1 MSDGKKV
8 VPLRPDAPAPDKML
22 VMMTVDELRAVI
34 RGELE
39 ASKKTVKLLYTTD
52 EAAELCN
59 VKSSWLAWAARGGK
73 VSCRRLGHNV
83 RFAIEDLQE
92 LIEQAK
98 ARAGEEPERKSV

>member
-52 EAAELCN
+52 EAAEICN
-59 VKSSWLAWAARGGK
+59 VKPSWLGWAARGGK

-83 RFAIEDLQE
+83 RFAIEDLQK

-98 ARAGEEPERKSV
+98 AASEEQGKKGV